1 MKFQIDVA
9 SGKVYIAVQS
19 PALWYALTAP
29 FHHHPKKQGQ
39 FISVALFRES
49 PPAAV
54 SSYPA
59 L

>member
-9 SGKVYIAVQS
+9 SGKVCIAVQS

-29 FHHHPKKQGQ
+29 FHHHLIKRQ

-49 PPAAV
+49 PPAV
-54 SSYPA
+54 VNSYPA